1 MPSIE
6 DDAIAIESA
15 ASERSEENVMSLR
28 YIDYICGH
36 KNMALVIKAVEKRIG
51 IPIELIEA
59 PNDMSGPREEH
70 AISMFANGH
79 VDIGRV

>member
-1 MPSIE
+1 M
-6 DDAIAIESA
+6 
-15 ASERSEENVMSLR
+15 ASETSEHSEDQCEVLSLR

-36 KNMALVIKAVEKRIG
+36 KNMAPVIKAVEKRIG
-51 IPIELIEA
+51 IPIELVEA
-59 PNDMSGPREEH
+59 PNDISGPREDH